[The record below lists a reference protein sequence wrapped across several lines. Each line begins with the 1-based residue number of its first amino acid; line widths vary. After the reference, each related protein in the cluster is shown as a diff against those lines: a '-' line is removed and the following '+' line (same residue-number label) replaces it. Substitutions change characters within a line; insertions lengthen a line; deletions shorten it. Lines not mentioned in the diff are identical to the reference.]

1 MLEIVQLVI
10 IGVFLAGLGAMI
22 VARIRQ
28 RWLVAA
34 ILLWLFAPAIPMVLI
49 LGLGSLSS
57 PAPGSGAYNLAFGVM
72 LIGVIILVPW
82 IVVAGIGVAIGLAM
96 RRKGS
101 PEPLISSAKSP
112 VPVAGPPQSQLADEA
127 PSPHFTQ
134 TSPDGSIRIEIQP
147 VEWARD
153 QFVHTPRITEAATGR
168 VLCDLLGTDWD
179 VNLSYPRDRTIWLG
193 LRRYSAPGHLF
204 ADFDL
209 DANRY
214 RIALGSL
221 DTPDEEGP
229 IGDISDR
236 LETWWKRAAAT
247 ARVELTK
254 EGPHAPT
261 PGPFAAWRTALV
273 ILIGALIAIAG
284 LTYMSVTYNID
295 PPKLPHGVPHIP
307 HMPR

>member
-1 MLEIVQLVI
+1 MLEIVQLI
-10 IGVFLAGLGAMI
+10 IVGIFLTGLGAMI
-22 VARIRQ
+22 LSRIRQ
-28 RWLVAA
+28 GWLIPT
-34 ILLWLFAPAIPMVLI
+34 ILLWLFAPAILMALI
-49 LGLGSLSS
+49 LAFGTLAS
-57 PAPGSGAYNLAFGVM
+57 PASGSGAYNLAFGVM

-82 IVVAGIGVAIGLAM
+82 MAIAGVGIAIGLFL
-96 RRKGS
+96 RRKRQPETPIS
-101 PEPLISSAKSP
+101 P
-112 VPVAGPPQSQLADEA
+112 A
-127 PSPHFTQ
+127 PSAVPAATLPPTPHFTQ

-153 QFVHTPRITEAATGR
+153 QFVHTPRITETATGR

-236 LETWWKRAAAT
+236 LETWWKRAAAN
-247 ARVELTK
+247 ARVEVTK
-254 EGPHAPT
+254 EGPNAPT
-261 PGPFAAWRTALV
+261 PGPFAAWRTAFV